1 MAEATAGSGASR
13 ERPILVLDNKPRS
26 RSTVVW
32 DLWRYRDVLYELA
45 RTDFQV
51 RYKRAIFGILWA
63 VALPLLQAAVLAFVF
78 SRVIR
83 LAPGAQHGFAVFVLS
98 GVLAWSYFSIT
109 VSLGSTAIVDNAEL
123 TDKLWF
129 PRSML
134 PIVPALGGLV
144 GLGVSMVALVVAMPI
159 LGVAIGPQVL
169 LLVPAC
175 VILVLI
181 SIALSLV
188 LASLHVYFRDVR
200 YLVSAAL
207 LVWFYLTPILYP
219 PQLLHGLANVLD
231 FNPMTGV
238 LLIFRTATVGPDSDW
253 HRPLIV
259 SLVTMVVCLAL
270 ALEIYRRRD
279 RLFADEL

>member
-219 PQLLHGLANVLD
+219 PQAASWPGKRSRFQSHDRRLAHLSHSYRG
-231 FNPMTGV
+231 TGQ
-238 LLIFRTATVGPDSDW
+238 R
-253 HRPLIV
+253 
-259 SLVTMVVCLAL
+259 LAP
-270 ALEIYRRRD
+270 AVD
-279 RLFADEL
+279 RLAGDDGGLLGVGARDLPAA